1 MLRVQIVVLS
11 SECCNPASN
20 GFLCNPN
27 QCCNPSPPFDCK
39 PKHECNM
46 LPGFILAAPSL
57 LLLSLSFFLLASSF
71 FVSSL
76 IETYGNFSLYV
87 CVCVGGWQLCTQA
100 LLINKQVLFD
110 FITLS
115 RAFLGSCAFTMNIYA
130 SRNGNVAH
138 KLQEASSQSAK
149 RQQQLSTDAPVAQNS
164 NSWSYW
170 GCRWAAEG
178 EGEGERGENVAP
190 TVSLLCCL

>member
-1 MLRVQIVVLS
+1 MFIFSRKEENPILESMGNTSHSYSPLKFCCCPEGGCFLVGRLWLAHGSVLRVQIVVLS
-11 SECCNPASN
+11 SKCCNPASN
-20 GFLCNPN
+20 VFLCNPN
-27 QCCNPSPPFDCK
+27 HLPSPPFDCK

-57 LLLSLSFFLLASSF
+57 LPLSLSFFLLASSF

-76 IETYGNFSLYV
+76 IETYGNISL
-87 CVCVGGWQLCTQA
+87 CVCGCGWQLCTEA

-130 SRNGNVAH
+130 SGNGNVAH
-138 KLQEASSQSAK
+138 KLQEASS
-149 RQQQLSTDAPVAQNS
+149 
-164 NSWSYW
+164 
-170 GCRWAAEG
+170 
-178 EGEGERGENVAP
+178 
-190 TVSLLCCL
+190 